1 MAKATKPRATHKKRG
16 GADPA
21 AIQLLRDEAQIK
33 ADAGEMEKANEM
45 RSMADELERQ
55 ALPLQD
61 KIQSESMWPKFDGI
75 PNANSSDVAGDIA
88 SGNAA
93 EGNAAEGYAAEE
105 APATGGGSKRSFTV
119 MSTTHKGVAPGGTYL
134 SSAPMNAAKK
144 AARQLF
150 AKAHRAQKI
159 TFVLRETTRGSAK
172 KTYKY
177 VATKTK
183 LSPPKKVTRGGVT
196 IVLKHEYEVKAA
208 K

>member
-1 MAKATKPRATHKKRG
+1 MDAPSQFTTSPTVEGTRAF
-16 GADPA
+16 
-21 AIQLLRDEAQIK
+21 DE
-33 ADAGEMEKANEM
+33 EE
-45 RSMADELERQ
+45 
-55 ALPLQD
+55 
-61 KIQSESMWPKFDGI
+61 SEQRM
-75 PNANSSDVAGDIA
+75 PNINQGF
-88 SGNAA
+88 NA
-93 EGNAAEGYAAEE
+93 EGSNDNIEG
-105 APATGGGSKRSFTV
+105 APPTMSGGGSKRSFTV